1 MSGSTNKSS
10 DDRIAERQR
19 TGTLTPPSK
28 PLPLELLRTPPPR
41 AEQSVLDAVIEERE
55 DER

>member
-19 TGTLTPPSK
+19 TGSLTPPSK

-41 AEQSVLDAVIEERE
+41 AEQSVFDAVIEERE
-55 DER
+55 DGR